1 MTKPLS
7 TSDIEELIGAYALDA
22 VDADEREAVERHLP
36 ECPRCRNEL
45 AGHLEV
51 AALLGNTG
59 APAPDGVWARIA
71 SSLEEPPP
79 ALRLS
84 LSPLAAGSATSIA
97 IESDRPADLDLTT
110 VAGHEPTSGP
120 TRSSGSGQASDE
132 GSRPSPAAPVVP
144 ISSRR
149 RWVGRSL
156 VVAVAAAVAVIALL
170 GVEVVRQDHRIDQMR
185 DEIASSTGVQGAM
198 VQAMGDPTSQKMN
211 LTSPS
216 GAPMSAAAVMTEDG
230 TGYFLATSMPAL
242 SEQQTYQLWGIM
254 ADGQVISLG
263 VLGND
268 PQLAAFQASG
278 GLTGLAVTEEVEG
291 GVPQSQ
297 NPAVLKA

>member
-1 MTKPLS
+1 MTRPLS
-7 TSDIEELIGAYALDA
+7 TSDVEELLGAYALDA
-22 VDADEREAVERHLP
+22 VDPDEREAVERHLP

-84 LSPLAAGSATSIA
+84 LSPLASPSTAPVPVGSDEAT
-97 IESDRPADLDLTT
+97 DLGATT
-110 VAGHEPTSGP
+110 VGDRGPAHAGEAGGHS
-120 TRSSGSGQASDE
+120 
-132 GSRPSPAAPVVP
+132 SPANDDVPSAADVAPVVAM
-144 ISSRR
+144 SSRR
-149 RWVGRSL
+149 RWINRSL
-156 VVAVAAAVAVIALL
+156 VAAVAAAVAVIALL
-170 GVEVVRQDHRIDQMR
+170 GVEVARQDHRIDEMR
-185 DEIASSTGVQGAM
+185 DEIAASAGLQGAM
-198 VQAMGDPTSQKMN
+198 VQAMGDSTSQKMS
-211 LTSPS
+211 LTSPT

-242 SEQQTYQLWGIM
+242 SDQQTYQLWGIM

-268 PQLAAFQASG
+268 PQMAAFQASG
-278 GLTGLAVTEEVEG
+278 GLTGLAVTEEIKG
-291 GVPQSQ
+291 GVPQSG
-297 NPAVLKA
+297 NPAVLQA